1 MDIYHGTGLINFE
14 KIEADGFIKE
24 GSYFGDLEIAIEYA
38 SSFGEGIILKSSLN
52 VDNFAAN
59 TLLNMMEYENGDVD
73 NILDPS
79 DLMESINL
87 YNSVVSVDKIY
98 DYRTISI
105 EQAKK
110 LFNDNIKNNNKKL
123 KI

>member
-1 MDIYHGTGLINFE
+1 
-14 KIEADGFIKE
+14 
-24 GSYFGDLEIAIEYA
+24 
-38 SSFGEGIILKSSLN
+38 
-52 VDNFAAN
+52 
-59 TLLNMMEYENGDVD
+59 MEYENGDVD